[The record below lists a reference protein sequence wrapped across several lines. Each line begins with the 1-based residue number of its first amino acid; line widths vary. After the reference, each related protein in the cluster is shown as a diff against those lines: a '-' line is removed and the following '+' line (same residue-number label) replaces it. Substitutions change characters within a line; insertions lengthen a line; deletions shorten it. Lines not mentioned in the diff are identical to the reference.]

1 MNALSFLSLL
11 RSLLVGLCWLL
22 LALLHDCGKGKT
34 PMITRVLHKF
44 KIKTSL
50 REHAERGYEKLRNTD
65 TELALLIR
73 NHHNRNYSE
82 EMTVFQQCD
91 DES

>member
-1 MNALSFLSLL
+1 
-11 RSLLVGLCWLL
+11 
-22 LALLHDCGKGKT
+22 
-34 PMITRVLHKF
+34 MIKRVLHKF

-50 REHAERGYEKLRNTD
+50 MEHAERGYEKLRNTD
-65 TELALLIR
+65 TELALLIK